1 VLNGISIESCDKL
14 KDGTACRLRKLD
26 KLLEQ
31 EEEHLQDHILKSHFN
46 KAVFYEMPA
55 TKVRCALVIVKM
67 VQVVG

>member
-1 VLNGISIESCDKL
+1 MLNGISIESCDKL
-14 KDGTACRLRKLD
+14 KDGTACRLHKLHR
-26 KLLEQ
+26 LLEQ
-31 EEEHLQDHILKSHFN
+31 EHLQDHISKSHFK

>member
-1 VLNGISIESCDKL
+1 MLNGISIESCDKL

-31 EEEHLQDHILKSHFN
+31 EHLQDHILKSHFN
-46 KAVFYEMPA
+46 KADFYEMPA